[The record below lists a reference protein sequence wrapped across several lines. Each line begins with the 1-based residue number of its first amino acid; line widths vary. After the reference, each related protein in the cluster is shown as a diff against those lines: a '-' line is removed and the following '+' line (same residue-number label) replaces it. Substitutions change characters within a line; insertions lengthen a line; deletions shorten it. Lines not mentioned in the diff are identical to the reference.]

1 MASEAPQRVSAVS
14 GSHCFI
20 LWWWF
25 IRYVFFAYSFPI
37 LREMISDDGN
47 DKDDNDD
54 EDDEYD
60 SGIFTD
66 QNVQKLHR
74 INQRKG
80 HWLYSGIQCR

>member
-1 MASEAPQRVSAVS
+1 MLGLVLFLKVQNLRRINQRKGHRFTQEKS
-14 GSHCFI
+14 
-20 LWWWF
+20 
-25 IRYVFFAYSFPI
+25 
-37 LREMISDDGN
+37 
-47 DKDDNDD
+47 DD

-80 HWLYSGIQCR
+80 NCFIQASSDDEDVQDDEYDSGFSA

>member
-1 MASEAPQRVSAVS
+1 
-14 GSHCFI
+14 
-20 LWWWF
+20 
-25 IRYVFFAYSFPI
+25 
-37 LREMISDDGN
+37 MISDDGN

-80 HWLYSGIQCR
+80 HWLYSGEYSGEVEHPDRLILNTLTVEIEQAFRRN